1 MKRSILPA
9 LACPSCRTGYDL
21 AAHEASGEEVI
32 SGFLTCRSCAIV
44 IPIVRGFPLFTEPRL
59 HAGQAAV
66 DQLVEIE
73 GRLFGSDEDYLV
85 YRRRKLE
92 RGGME
97 IYAAFQ
103 PFNESTR
110 AFEPALA
117 AFARN
122 LAPGDIILDPWCRS
136 GWSTEWLAALFPQQT
151 ILALWEGDTS
161 VLGYRGFGRWLSRD
175 SRAANIEVMFA
186 RPERGLPFAEGAFGG
201 VYALDAFHRFSLAPF
216 AGEILRVAAPSAAIV
231 LAHLHLTN
239 SEPSPYFER
248 GGFMWH
254 GRDYRA
260 WLDQLTQRHG
270 RRGRIFSEE
279 DLFRSLGA
287 ALPPEDPDTPHY
299 NGFVLIEPA
308 GAGLHPSAP
317 RREDDE
323 EDRRWLVSPLFR
335 VLFSRSMVRLDP
347 GLHDGAVGELLERHP
362 IYQERLPKAP
372 VALGELQFALLALA
386 ILGRTA
392 SEVAASLGL
401 TRQEILSAAAPF
413 EAAEV
418 LRPTRVSPGGVA
430 LQRFHANQLPV
441 WEGASALGAIFAG
454 LAGQTGPAFTTSDGG
469 SITGEEASAGLNA
482 FGAYLVGTGLK
493 ACDSLAVADT
503 RHPLALLLVL
513 AALGLGLHVRLGL
526 DGPAMLAVGES
537 AGPGRVVLGL
547 DGESEG
553 TILAWVADKA
563 DAPPL
568 AIVPGGRLTLTLAG
582 VETGFSAEDLCEATL
597 SLDSCAET
605 NPSPVDGFGDMVGL
619 LACLTQLGRGR
630 AVALR
635 P

>member
-21 AAHEASGEEVI
+21 AALESSGEEVT

-44 IPIVRGFPLFTEPRL
+44 VPIVRGFPLFTEPRL
-59 HAGQAAV
+59 HAGQADRGA
-66 DQLVEIE
+66 LAEIE
-73 GRLFGSDEDYLV
+73 ARLFGSDDDYLI

-136 GWSTEWLAALFPQQT
+136 GWSAEWLAALFPQQT
-151 ILALWEGDTS
+151 IVALWEGETS
-161 VLGYRGFGRWLSRD
+161 VLGYRGFGRWLSRE

-201 VYALDAFHRFSLAPF
+201 VYALDAFHRFSLMPF

-270 RRGRIFSEE
+270 RRGRVFSEE
-279 DLFRSLGA
+279 DLFLGLGA

-308 GAGLHPSAP
+308 EAGVRSCDPA
-317 RREDDE
+317 REDG

-335 VLFSRSMVRLDP
+335 VHFSRRVARLDP

-362 IYQERLPKAP
+362 IYQARLPKAP
-372 VALGELQFALLALA
+372 VALDELQFALLALA

-392 SEVAASLGL
+392 SEIATSLGL
-401 TRQEILSAAAPF
+401 TRQELLTAAAPL

-418 LRPTRVSPGGVA
+418 LRPTPVSSGGVA
-430 LQRFHANQLPV
+430 LQRFHANQAPV
-441 WEGASALGAIFAG
+441 LNGASALGSIFAG
-454 LAGQTGPAFTTSDGG
+454 LAGQTAPVFTTSDGG

-482 FGAYLVGTGLK
+482 FGAYLIEAGLK
-493 ACDSLAVADT
+493 AGDSLAVTDT
-503 RHPLALLLVL
+503 RRPLALLLVL
-513 AALGLGLHVRLGL
+513 AGLGLGLEVRLGL
-526 DGPAMLAVGES
+526 DGAATLTVGES
-537 AGPGRVVLGL
+537 AGPGTVAFGL
-547 DGESEG
+547 DDEAEG
-553 TILAWVADKA
+553 TVLAWVVDKA
-563 DAPPL
+563 EAPPL
-568 AIVPGGRLTLTLAG
+568 TIVPGGALTLALAG
-582 VETGFSAEDLCEATL
+582 VETRFSVEDLSEAAL
-597 SLDSCAET
+597 SLGSCAET
-605 NPSPVDGFGDMVGL
+605 HPGPVDGFGDMVGL
-619 LACLTQLGRGR
+619 LACLTLLGTGR
-630 AVALR
+630 PVAMR

>member
-9 LACPSCRTGYDL
+9 LACPSCRVGYAL
-21 AAHEASGEEVI
+21 AELEASGEDVT

-59 HAGQAAV
+59 HAGQADLGA
-66 DQLVEIE
+66 LAEIE
-73 GRLFGSDEDYLV
+73 ARLFGSDEDYLT

-92 RGGME
+92 RSGME

-136 GWSTEWLAALFPQQT
+136 GWSAEWLAALFPQQT

-161 VLGYRGFGRWLSRD
+161 VLGYRGFGRWLSRE

-186 RPERGLPFAEGAFGG
+186 RPERGLPFADGAFGG
-201 VYALDAFHRFSLAPF
+201 VYALDAFHRFSLTPF

-270 RRGRIFSEE
+270 RSGRVFSEE

-287 ALPPEDPDTPHY
+287 GLPPEDPDTPHY

-308 GAGLHPSAP
+308 EAVVRSRDPV
-317 RREDDE
+317 REVG

-335 VLFSRSMVRLDP
+335 VLFSRRIVRVDP

-362 IYQERLPKAP
+362 IYQARLPKAP
-372 VALGELQFALLALA
+372 VALDQLQFALLALA

-392 SEVAASLGL
+392 SEIAASLGL
-401 TRQEILSAAAPF
+401 PRQEILAAAAPL

-418 LRPTRVSPGGVA
+418 LRPTPVSPGGVA
-430 LQRFHANQLPV
+430 LQRFHANQAPV
-441 WEGASALGAIFAG
+441 LEGASALFAIFAR
-454 LAGQTGPAFTTSDGG
+454 LTGQTGPAITTGDGG
-469 SITGEEASAGLNA
+469 SLSGEEANAGLNA
-482 FGAYLVGTGLK
+482 FGAYLLEAGLK
-493 ACDSLAVADT
+493 AGDCLAVADT
-503 RHPLALLLVL
+503 RHPLSLLLIL
-513 AALGLGLHVRLGL
+513 AALGLGLRVRLGL
-526 DGPAMLAVGES
+526 EGPATLAVGES
-537 AGPGRVVLGL
+537 AGPGRVAFGL
-547 DGESEG
+547 VQESEG
-553 TILAWVADKA
+553 TVLAWVADKA
-563 DAPPL
+563 DAPTL
-568 AIVPGGRLTLTLAG
+568 AIIPGGRLTLNLAG
-582 VETGFSAEDLCEATL
+582 VETGFSADDISEAAL
-597 SLDSCAET
+597 SLASCAEAH
-605 NPSPVDGFGDMVGL
+605 PGPVDGFGDVVGL
-619 LACLTQLGRGR
+619 LACLTQLARGG